1 MTRRSPGRRFF
12 RFPWRTAAQ
21 VAADV
26 DDELEFHLEKVAEEL
41 VEEGWS
47 PEAARTEARRRF
59 GDLEG
64 TRAYCR
70 ALDKRKETQMRWTE
84 SLGEVGQDLK
94 FAGRQLA
101 KSPGFTLVAVLT
113 LALGVGATTA
123 IFSVVYGILLRPLP
137 FAEPDRIVRAYP
149 TASDGSPDSFS
160 VPNYLDWS
168 REAKT
173 IEAASAMDNGT
184 VTLAGDGGEPERLEA
199 FWVRTD
205 FFRILGLK
213 PIAGRTFSPG
223 EDKPAEQRVV
233 LISEELWQRRF
244 GRDRSVIGRRLD
256 LNGVPSTVVGILG
269 RDGQYPAN
277 ADVWLPLAFEEQMLT
292 QRGAYYLNAIA
303 KLAPG
308 ATLEEA
314 RAEAKVIGDRLA
326 REYPRDNEGTS
337 VGMAPLQEFM
347 VGDVRTPL
355 LVLLGAVLL
364 VLLIACANVANLL
377 LVRAASREGEIAI
390 RTALGAG
397 RTRIVRQLL
406 TESLLLALVGGAA
419 GVLLAVWMTR
429 ALVALAPRSTPRL
442 EEVGVDGSV
451 LLFTLGLTLLTG
463 VLFGLVPA
471 LQASRPNLVGTLK
484 EGTRGSRGRAA
495 TRVRSLLVVTETALA
510 VVLLAGAGL
519 LIRSFG
525 ELQKVDVGF
534 RPEGVVKLNLALPE
548 SQYPE
553 EARVRTFAG
562 ELLTSV
568 RALPG
573 VKSAALAAWGLP
585 LSGTVTV
592 ISYTIEGH
600 PPPPNGY
607 EGNVRIGIASPEYFR
622 TMGIPVLRGR
632 DFTGQDRNGAPQ
644 VVVIN
649 QTAARQMFPGEDPM
663 GKHVTLGWSVDGVR
677 RGGEVVGI
685 VGDFKQDALQEDPEP
700 HLFLPFEQAP
710 VEGMTVVLRTATE
723 PAAVA
728 TAVRE
733 KVHAL
738 DPNLAI
744 YGLQTLEEVVASS
757 ASQPKFYMLL
767 LGGFSAIALLLAAV
781 GIYGVI
787 AYGVRQRTQ
796 EIGIRL
802 ALGASQDRV
811 LRMVVGQGMALAVA
825 GALAGLVGALLAT
838 RGMRSLLYQVSASDP
853 MIYTGVALML
863 VLVAAVASWLPAR
876 RAARTDPQLVL
887 RGEV

>member
-12 RFPWRTAAQ
+12 RFPWRTAAE

-26 DDELEFHLEKVAEEL
+26 DDELAFHLEKVAEEL

-47 PEAARTEARRRF
+47 PEPARTEARRRF

-64 TRAYCR
+64 TREYCR
-70 ALDKRKETQMRWTE
+70 ALDKRKETQMKWTE
-84 SLGEVGQDLK
+84 SLGELGQDLK
-94 FAGRQLA
+94 FAGRQLG

-113 LALGVGATTA
+113 LALGVGATTS
-123 IFSVVYGILLRPLP
+123 IFSVVDGVLLRPLP
-137 FAEPDRIVRAYP
+137 FVEPERIVMAVD
-149 TASDGSPDSFS
+149 SDGATSSFS

-168 REAKT
+168 QESKAL
-173 IEAASAMDNGT
+173 AAAAAMDNGT
-184 VTLAGDGGEPERLEA
+184 VTLTGDGGEPERLEGM
-199 FWVRTD
+199 WVRTD

-213 PIAGRTFSPG
+213 PIHGRTFAPG
-223 EDKPAEQRVV
+223 EDEPAEQRVI

-244 GRDRSVIGRRLD
+244 GGDRAVIGRTLS

-277 ADVWLPLAFEEQMLT
+277 ADVWLPLTFSESMRS
-292 QRGAYYLNAIA
+292 QRGNYYLSAIA

-308 ATLEEA
+308 ATLEQA
-314 RAEAKVIGDRLA
+314 QAQAKAIGDRLA
-326 REYPRDNEGTS
+326 KEYPEDNAGTGIN
-337 VGMAPLQEFM
+337 VEPLQEFM

-355 LVLLGAVLL
+355 LVLLGAVLF

-377 LVRAASREGEIAI
+377 LVRAAAREGEIAI
-390 RTALGAG
+390 RTALGAS

-406 TESLLLALVGGAA
+406 TESLLLAFVGGAA
-419 GVLLAVWMTR
+419 GVALAVWMTR
-429 ALVALAPRSTPRL
+429 ALVALAPPETPRL
-442 EEVGVDGSV
+442 EEVGVDGPV
-451 LLFTLGLTLLTG
+451 LLFTLGLALLTG

-484 EGTRGSRGRAA
+484 EGTRGSRGRTA
-495 TRVRSLLVVTETALA
+495 TRVRSFLVVTETALA

-534 RPEGVVKLNLALPE
+534 QPEGVVKFN
-548 SQYPE
+548 
-553 EARVRTFAG
+553 V
-562 ELLTSV
+562 
-568 RALPG
+568 ALPG
-573 VKSAALAAWGLP
+573 NKYPEDPLVRSFANGLMERMRGLPGVTSAGLVAWGLP
-585 LSGTVTV
+585 LSGVV
-592 ISYTIEGH
+592 SALSYTIEGH
-600 PPPPNGY
+600 PPPPNGW
-607 EGNVRIGIASPEYFR
+607 EGNVRVAIASPEYFR

-632 DFTGQDRNGAPQ
+632 AFTERDRDGAPQ

-649 QTAARQMFPGEDPM
+649 ETAARQMFPGEDAM
-663 GKHVTLGWSVDGVR
+663 GQRINLGWTSNGVQ

-685 VGDFKQDALQEDPEP
+685 IGDFKQDALQAETEP

-710 VEGMTVVLRTATE
+710 MQGMTVVLRTEAD

-728 TAVRE
+728 ATVRDE
-733 KVHAL
+733 VRAL
-738 DPNLAI
+738 DPDLPI
-744 YGLQTLEEVVASS
+744 YGLQTLEDLVASS

-787 AYGVRQRTQ
+787 AYAVRQRTQ
-796 EIGIRL
+796 EIGIRM

-825 GALAGLVGALLAT
+825 GALAGLAGAFLAT
-838 RGMRSLLYQVSASDP
+838 RGLRSLLYQVSACDP
-853 MIYTGVALML
+853 VIYTGVALVL

-887 RGEV
+887 RGEA